1 MLKEK
6 VRRTIVRY
14 RMLEPGDR
22 LVVAVSGGPDSVA
35 LLSILAC
42 LSQELNF
49 SLQVAH
55 LNHMFRAK
63 EAEEDA
69 LYVKELAKKFSLP
82 ITVRKR
88 NVLAFIKR
96 KHLSPE
102 EGARQVRYKF
112 LQDVAEKAGA
122 NKIALGQTAD
132 DQVETV
138 LMWMLRGSGLKGL
151 AGIPAVRPLENC
163 LIIRPLIEVN
173 RSEIK
178 DYLRE
183 ESLRVQVDASNLKP
197 VYLRNKI
204 RLKLIP
210 LLARDYNPN
219 IKSVLSGM
227 SQILRADEEC
237 LNEVQERT
245 FKRIVRVKGDNRVEI
260 NLISLRR
267 LHLSMQ
273 RRILRRSIELVK
285 GNLRGIT
292 LNHLREVLNIVN
304 QGRTGSEVHLPKDI
318 AVKRSYQ
325 KVLISQ
331 DRESKVS
338 VKYSYQLPIPGE
350 TEIEEVNIT
359 LRSSLLN
366 RRSIGGVGELRKSSS
381 SKKAYFDLNEIEP
394 PLMIRNR
401 RRGDRFQPMGMRGRK
416 SLKEFFI
423 DEKIPREERER
434 TPLLVQR
441 KGRDILWVVG
451 HRRAEKAKV
460 SQRTK
465 RVLKVEIL

>member
-132 DQVETV
+132 DQAETV
-138 LMWMLRGSGLKGL
+138 LIWMLRGSGLKGL
-151 AGIPAVRPLENC
+151 TGIPAVRPLENS
-163 LIIRPLIEVN
+163 LIIRPLIEVS
-173 RSEIK
+173 RSEIE

-183 ESLRVQVDASNLKP
+183 EGLAVRVDASNLKP

-267 LHLSMQ
+267 
-273 RRILRRSIELVK
+273 R
-285 GNLRGIT
+285 
-292 LNHLREVLNIVN
+292 
-304 QGRTGSEVHLPKDI
+304 
-318 AVKRSYQ
+318 
-325 KVLISQ
+325 
-331 DRESKVS
+331 
-338 VKYSYQLPIPGE
+338 
-350 TEIEEVNIT
+350 
-359 LRSSLLN
+359 
-366 RRSIGGVGELRKSSS
+366 
-381 SKKAYFDLNEIEP
+381 
-394 PLMIRNR
+394 
-401 RRGDRFQPMGMRGRK
+401 
-416 SLKEFFI
+416 
-423 DEKIPREERER
+423 
-434 TPLLVQR
+434 
-441 KGRDILWVVG
+441 
-451 HRRAEKAKV
+451 
-460 SQRTK
+460 
-465 RVLKVEIL
+465 

>member
-1 MLKEK
+1 M
-6 VRRTIVRY
+6 
-14 RMLEPGDR
+14 
-22 LVVAVSGGPDSVA
+22 VAVSGGPDSVA
-35 LLSILAC
+35 LLSILAH
-42 LSQELNF
+42 LRRELHF
-49 SLQVAH
+49 SLHVAH

-88 NVLAFIKR
+88 NVPAFIKR

-112 LQDVAEKAGA
+112 LQDVAEKTGA

-132 DQVETV
+132 DQVETI

-151 AGIPAVRPLENC
+151 AGIPAVRPLENF
-163 LIIRPLIEVN
+163 LIIRPLMEVS
-173 RSEIK
+173 RSEIE

-183 ESLRVQVDASNLKP
+183 EGLPAQVDASNLKP

-204 RLKLIP
+204 RLKLLP

-227 SQILRADEEC
+227 SQILEADDEY
-237 LNEVQERT
+237 LTEVQERI
-245 FKRIVRVKGDNRVEI
+245 FQKVARVQGRRRVEI
-260 NLISLRR
+260 NLVSLRK
-267 LHLSMQ
+267 LHPSMQ

-285 GNLRGIT
+285 GNLQGIT
-292 LNHLREVLNIVN
+292 LSHLEDVINMVN
-304 QGRTGSEVHLPKDI
+304 QGQTGSQVHLPKDI
-318 AVKRSYQ
+318 VVKRIYQ

-331 DRESKVS
+331 GREPKTS

-350 TEIEEVNIT
+350 AEIEELNIT

-366 RRSIGGVGELRKSSS
+366 RRSIGRVRELRKSSS
-381 SKKAYFDLNEIEP
+381 LKKACFDFNEIKL

-401 RRGDRFQPMGMRGRK
+401 RQGDRFQPLGMEGRK
-416 SLKEFFI
+416 KLKEFFI
-423 DEKIPREERER
+423 DEKIPREEREKI
-434 TPLLVQR
+434 PLLVQR
-441 KGRDILWVVG
+441 KQPNILWVVG
-451 HRRAEKAKV
+451 RRQAEKAKV
-460 SQRTK
+460 SQETK

>member
-1 MLKEK
+1 
-6 VRRTIVRY
+6 
-14 RMLEPGDR
+14 MLEPGDR
-22 LVVAVSGGPDSVA
+22 VVVAVSGGPDSVT
-35 LLSILAC
+35 LLSVLVS
-42 LSQELNF
+42 LGEELNF
-49 SLQVAH
+49 SLHLAH

-63 EAEEDA
+63 EAREDA

-88 NVLAFIKR
+88 NVPAFIKR

-132 DQVETV
+132 DQAETV

-163 LIIRPLIEVN
+163 LIIRPLMEVN
-173 RSEIK
+173 RSEIE

-183 ESLRVQVDASNLKP
+183 EGLGVRVDASNLKP

-204 RLKLIP
+204 RLKLLP

-227 SQILRADEEC
+227 SQILEADDHY
-237 LNEVQERT
+237 LTGIQERILQ
-245 FKRIVRVKGDNRVEI
+245 KVARVEGRRRVEI
-260 NLISLRR
+260 NLVSLRK
-267 LHLSMQ
+267 LHPSMQ

-285 GNLRGIT
+285 GNLQGIT
-292 LNHLREVLNIVN
+292 LSHLEEVLNMLN
-304 QGRTGSEVHLPKDI
+304 RGRTGSQVHLPRNI
-318 AVKRSYQ
+318 VVKRIYQ
-325 KVLISQ
+325 KILISQ
-331 DRESKVS
+331 SREPKVR

-350 TEIEEVNIT
+350 VEIEELNLT

-366 RRSIGGVGELRKSSS
+366 GRSIVQLRKSFS
-381 SKKAYFDLNEIEP
+381 SKKAYFDLNDIEP
-394 PLMIRNR
+394 PLIIRNR
-401 RRGDRFQPMGMRGRK
+401 RGGDRFQPLGMRGRK
-416 SLKEFFI
+416 KLKEFFI

-434 TPLLVQR
+434 IPLLAQR
-441 KGRDILWVVG
+441 EGREILWLVG
-451 HRRAEKAKV
+451 RRQAEKAKV
-460 SQRTK
+460 SQGTK

>member
-14 RMLEPGDR
+14 RMLERGDR

-49 SLQVAH
+49 SLHVAH

-63 EAEEDA
+63 EAEKDA

-88 NVLAFIKR
+88 NVPAFVRRKR
-96 KHLSPE
+96 LSPE

-112 LQDVAEKAGA
+112 LENVAEKAGA

-132 DQVETV
+132 DQAETV

-163 LIIRPLIEVN
+163 LIIRPLMEVS
-173 RSEIK
+173 RSEIE

-183 ESLRVQVDASNLKP
+183 EGLRGRVDASNLKP

-204 RLKLIP
+204 RLKLLP

-227 SQILRADEEC
+227 SQILEADEEY
-237 LNEVQERT
+237 LTEMQERV
-245 FKRIVRVKGDNRVEI
+245 FEKVARLKGDNRVGI
-260 NLISLRR
+260 NLASLRK
-267 LHLSMQ
+267 LHPSMQ
-273 RRILRRSIELVK
+273 RRILRRSIEVVK
-285 GNLRGIT
+285 GNLQGIT
-292 LNHLREVLNIVN
+292 LSHLREVLNMIN
-304 QGRTGSEVHLPKDI
+304 QGRTGSEVHLPKEI
-318 AVKRSYQ
+318 VVKRSYQ
-325 KVLISQ
+325 KVFISQ
-331 DRESKVS
+331 GKKPRAR

-350 TEIEEVNIT
+350 AEIEELNLT
-359 LRSSLLN
+359 LRSSLLK
-366 RRSIGGVGELRKSSS
+366 RRSTAGLRKSFS
-381 SKKAYFDLNEIEP
+381 SKRAYFDFNEIEP

-401 RRGDRFQPMGMRGRK
+401 RRGDRFQPLGMRGRK

-441 KGRDILWVVG
+441 NGRDILWVVG
-451 HRRAEKAKV
+451 WRQAERAKV
-460 SQRTK
+460 SQGTK